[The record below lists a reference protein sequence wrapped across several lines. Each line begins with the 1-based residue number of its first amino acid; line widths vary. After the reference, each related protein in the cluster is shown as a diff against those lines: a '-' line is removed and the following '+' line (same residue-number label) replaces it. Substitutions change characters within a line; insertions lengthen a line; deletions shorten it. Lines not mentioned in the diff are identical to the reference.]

1 MKIPPIKMLEG
12 DKIKLQPFSKELI
25 SNKYLDWLNDKDINK
40 FIDKA
45 NDNTSLDELNFF
57 VESMIESD
65 FDYFFAIIHK
75 KKKCHIGNVRL
86 GAIDT
91 HFKKSNFG
99 ILIGDKRFHGYG
111 VATEVLE
118 LIKHFSFNYL
128 KLDKIHF
135 PVVKEH
141 TAAMKLYAKTK
152 FTCLGEMKKTLN
164 KNEKSWKL
172 VEWTMSNL
180 DYKKEIKNG

>member
-12 DKIKLQPFSKELI
+12 DKIKLQPFSKDLI
-25 SNKYLDWLNDKDINK
+25 SNKYLDWINDKDINR

-45 NDNTSLDELNFF
+45 NDNTSMDDLNFF
-57 VESMIESD
+57 VESMIKSD

-86 GAIDT
+86 GAVDFY
-91 HFKKSNFG
+91 FKKSNFG
-99 ILIGDKRFHGYG
+99 ILIGDKKFHGYG
-111 VATEVLE
+111 IATEVLE
-118 LIKHFSFNYL
+118 LIKDFGFKYL
-128 KLDKIHF
+128 KLNKIHF

-141 TAAMKLYAKTK
+141 TAANKLYAKNN

-164 KNEKSWKL
+164 KNKKSWKL
-172 VEWTMSNL
+172 VEWSMSNL
-180 DYKKEIKNG
+180 DYEKKKNGQ